1 MGASFPTTRGITE
14 NTALT
19 PVISLTATEGV
30 NQISQNELTYLVTM
44 KLFQKMLESGLITAE
59 EYAVIDTKM
68 RAKYSPK
75 IGTLFCE
82 IPLTD
87 SR

>member
-1 MGASFPTTRGITE
+1 M
-14 NTALT
+14 N
-19 PVISLTATEGV
+19 
-30 NQISQNELTYLVTM
+30 QNEITYLVTM
-44 KLFQKMLESGLITAE
+44 KMFQKMLKSGLITAE

-75 IGTLFCE
+75 IVTLFCE

-87 SR
+87 LR

>member
-1 MGASFPTTRGITE
+1 M
-14 NTALT
+14 
-19 PVISLTATEGV
+19 
-30 NQISQNELTYLVTM
+30 SQNELTYLVTM
-44 KLFQKMLESGLITAE
+44 KLFQKMLKSELITAE
-59 EYAVIDTKM
+59 EYEEKKKKM

-87 SR
+87 TQ

>member
-1 MGASFPTTRGITE
+1 M
-14 NTALT
+14 
-19 PVISLTATEGV
+19 
-30 NQISQNELTYLVTM
+30 SQNELTYLVTM

-82 IPLTD
+82 KSLTD
-87 SR
+87 TQ

>member
-1 MGASFPTTRGITE
+1 M
-14 NTALT
+14 N
-19 PVISLTATEGV
+19 
-30 NQISQNELTYLVTM
+30 QNEITYLVTM

-59 EYAVIDTKM
+59 EYCVIDTKM

-82 IPLTD
+82 NPLTD
-87 SR
+87 TQ

>member
-1 MGASFPTTRGITE
+1 MGASFPTTRDITE

-19 PVISLTATEGV
+19 PVISLTATERV
-30 NQISQNELTYLVTM
+30 NQMSQNELTYLVTM

-82 IPLTD
+82 KSLTD
-87 SR
+87 TQ

>member
-1 MGASFPTTRGITE
+1 M
-14 NTALT
+14 
-19 PVISLTATEGV
+19 
-30 NQISQNELTYLVTM
+30 SQNESTYLVTM

-59 EYAVIDTKM
+59 GYAVIDTKM

>member
-1 MGASFPTTRGITE
+1 MGASFPTTRDITE

-19 PVISLTATEGV
+19 PVISLTATERV
-30 NQISQNELTYLVTM
+30 NQMSQNELTYLVTM
-44 KLFQKMLESGLITAE
+44 KLFQKMLESGLITTE

>member
-1 MGASFPTTRGITE
+1 M
-14 NTALT
+14 
-19 PVISLTATEGV
+19 
-30 NQISQNELTYLVTM
+30 SQNELTYLVTM
-44 KLFQKMLESGLITAE
+44 KLFQKMLKSGLITAE

-87 SR
+87 TQ

>member
-1 MGASFPTTRGITE
+1 M
-14 NTALT
+14 N
-19 PVISLTATEGV
+19 
-30 NQISQNELTYLVTM
+30 QNEITYLVTM

-59 EYAVIDTKM
+59 EYFVIDTKM

-87 SR
+87 SQ

>member
-1 MGASFPTTRGITE
+1 M
-14 NTALT
+14 N
-19 PVISLTATEGV
+19 
-30 NQISQNELTYLVTM
+30 QNEITYLVTM

-75 IGTLFCE
+75 IGALFCE
-82 IPLTD
+82 KSLTD
-87 SR
+87 TQ